1 MDISILRYLDV
12 LIGFALVMAL
22 TSSFVTVLTQI
33 VNTRS
38 KTRSTILEKGIAAL
52 LKRADPSLAEHA
64 DIIAE
69 AVVEWQPASGYAK
82 DKRDV
87 IVREQLIRILLEIV
101 SDTSVSNNSTLAQAK
116 AALAK
121 LFSTDASI
129 LLEKIDSKV
138 CELEV
143 QHPELAIHVV
153 NTQAILEANPGK
165 FINAIMTRFDAMSES
180 LTAVFTVNSHRVTF
194 LISVLVALALPLDT
208 IDLLKRLSSDDK
220 LRNALVSEAIRDSSA
235 HEQAERVQENQASP
249 PDASNANA
257 QIVDPAM
264 IKKAWGELND
274 PKLNLVSRG
283 GWSKILQFDQRS
295 KAYYVEFII
304 GCFLSA
310 LLMTLGAP
318 FWFEALK
325 DLLKLRSS
333 LAKTD
338 DEARETRRTDQ
349 TTT

>member
-38 KTRSTILEKGIAAL
+38 KTRSAILEKGIAAL
-52 LKRADPSLAEHA
+52 LKRADPSLAAHA

-69 AVVEWQPASGYAK
+69 AVIEWQHASGYPK
-82 DKRDV
+82 EKRDV

-101 SDTSVSNNSTLAQAK
+101 SDPSVSKSAIPAEAK
-116 AALAK
+116 DALAT
-121 LFSTDASI
+121 LFSADAGS
-129 LLEKIDSKV
+129 LLEKIDSKA

-143 QHPELAIHVV
+143 QHPELARHVI

-165 FINAIMTRFDAMSES
+165 FVNALMTRFDAMSES
-180 LTAVFTVNSHRVTF
+180 LTAIFTANSHRVTF
-194 LISVLVALALPLDT
+194 LLSVLVALALPLDT
-208 IDLLKRLSSDDK
+208 IDLLQRLSSDDK

-235 HEQAERVQENQASP
+235 HEQADRLQANQAP
-249 PDASNANA
+249 PATASNTNA

-264 IKKAWGELND
+264 VQKAWGELND

-283 GWSKILQFDQRS
+283 GWSKILRFDQPS
-295 KAYYVEFII
+295 KAYYAEFIL

-325 DLLKLRSS
+325 NLLKLRSS